1 MCIANDDDNGDVDD
15 DGNAD
20 AADYADDDE
29 ELVLLALSD
38 VASDDQAHLAVP
50 VSNEQL
56 LNLLTRQIMTKV
68 RYVIYPMALF
78 FFCFALQSFLLH
90 VTTALYVRY
99 MDRAWGQGQMM
110 SDGRDMGPAL
120 CWCGLI

>member
-38 VASDDQAHLAVP
+38 VASDDQAHLAVR

-99 MDRAWGQGQMM
+99 MDRAWGQGQMA
-110 SDGRDMGPAL
+110 GIWAL
-120 CWCGLI
+120 HCAGVV